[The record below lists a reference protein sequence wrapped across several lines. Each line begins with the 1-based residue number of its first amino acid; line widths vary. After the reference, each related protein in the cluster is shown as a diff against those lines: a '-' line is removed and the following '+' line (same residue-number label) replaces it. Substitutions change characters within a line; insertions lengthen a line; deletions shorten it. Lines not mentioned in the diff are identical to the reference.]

1 MTNMMSSE
9 VRDLSDAEI
18 DAVAGGNP
26 GYFAAGVVVGA
37 GLVVGAAAA
46 VAVGAVV
53 CDKMKKDE
61 EKEKEVKIA
70 PGT

>member
-9 VRDLSDAEI
+9 VRGLSDTEI

-26 GYFAAGVVVGA
+26 YFVAGVVVGA
-37 GLVVGAAAA
+37 GLTFAAAAA
-46 VAVGAVV
+46 VVVGVVV
-53 CDKMKKDE
+53 CDKMKNDE
-61 EKEKEVKIA
+61 EKKDEVKTA

>member
-9 VRDLSDAEI
+9 VRGLSDAEI

-26 GYFAAGVVVGA
+26 YFLAGVAVGA
-37 GLVVGAAAA
+37 GLVFGCAGAAA
-46 VAVGAVV
+46 VGVV
-53 CDKMKKDE
+53 VYDKMTDDE
-61 EKEKEVKIA
+61 EEKDEVKIA